1 MRKVRLSGNAR
12 AFLQREANYLRE
24 RSPAAAEAFL
34 AKLREVRRNL
44 ARFPQIG
51 RRKEALPITGVMR
64 LVVGDYI
71 LDYDL
76 VADGVAI
83 TSIRHARQ
91 MDPDVEYDADFDFE
105 TERDDSSAAKPK
117 SS

>member
-12 AFLQREANYLRE
+12 VFLQREAKYLRE
-24 RSPAAAEAFL
+24 RSPTAAEAFL
-34 AKLREVRRNL
+34 ARLREVRRNL
-44 ARFPQIG
+44 ALFPEIG
-51 RRKEALPITGVMR
+51 RRKEALPIEGAMR

-76 VADGVAI
+76 AADSVSI

-91 MDPDVEYDADFDFE
+91 NDPDLAYDADFDFE
-105 TERDDSSAAKPK
+105 ADPDPSEP
-117 SS
+117 